1 MGSDRTPV
9 SVVLGGGGAKGFVH
23 IGVLEELVARDFD
36 IVAIF
41 GTSIGSIVGAL
52 FAYHAEF
59 HHAGE
64 PRDKAQQLAVESV
77 KDLLLTTDFL
87 RLADLNFFS
96 PFRRGP
102 LKSSKMKQWLD
113 MQLAARN
120 SANSIR
126 FRDLT
131 QIDLHVTVTDAL
143 TGKSIVANRDVS
155 KNTFVSSAVRASMS
169 IQGVFREESM
179 DLNGSTITC
188 WDGGVTGN
196 CRFDLSMREY
206 PAILTVAS
214 SVTYRGDPRALP
226 NGFATGPIR
235 ALLIGDRSADFWLR
249 RIEDLTEEMLG
260 SARAN
265 LVVVR
270 PDLAGVKTTSFGIG
284 KTLRQTLFEN
294 GRLATGDALDARQE
308 TPPR

>member
-1 MGSDRTPV
+1 MPV

-41 GTSIGSIVGAL
+41 GTSIGSIVAAL
-52 FAYHAEF
+52 FAYHAQF
-59 HHAGE
+59 HHAGN
-64 PRDKAQQLAVESV
+64 PRHVSQQLAVESV
-77 KDLLLTTDFL
+77 KDLLLTTDFV
-87 RLADLNFFS
+87 RLADINFFS
-96 PFRRGP
+96 PLRRGP
-102 LKSSKMKQWLD
+102 LKSSKIKQWLD
-113 MQLAARN
+113 TQLAAPD
-120 SANSIR
+120 SADSIR

-143 TGKSIVANRDVS
+143 TGKSIVASREVS

-179 DLNGSTITC
+179 EFNGNTITC
-188 WDGGVTGN
+188 WDGGATGN
-196 CRFDLSMREY
+196 CRFDLSARKY
-206 PAILTVAS
+206 PDILTVAS
-214 SVTYRGDPRALP
+214 SVTYRGDPRGLP

-235 ALLIGDRSADFWLR
+235 SLLISDRSADFWLR

-260 SARAN
+260 PARAN

-270 PDLAGVKTTSFGIG
+270 PDLAGVKTASFGIS

-294 GRLATGDALDARQE
+294 GRLAAGDALDARKE
-308 TPPR
+308 TPSG